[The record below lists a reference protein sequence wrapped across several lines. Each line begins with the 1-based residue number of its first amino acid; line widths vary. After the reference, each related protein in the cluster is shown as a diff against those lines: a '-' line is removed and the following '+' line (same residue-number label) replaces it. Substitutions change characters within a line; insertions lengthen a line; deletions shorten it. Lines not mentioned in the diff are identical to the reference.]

1 MAVDNDTKLTKFKS
15 ATTIV
20 TADYANS
27 IFGGLY
33 GSSEADN
40 LHPDDPRIIGHVH
53 DGVKADG
60 HAGKIDLVDHVENQL
75 LNINLADDAVTK
87 RNVRETLYQSEA
99 IPEYEIIDGVTYYYL
114 DLTGIR
120 TDFTFIE
127 DDAPSS
133 ADSGISENILI
144 RQRSQTYDGT
154 SYVDIPGV
162 WGETTGRDFV
172 FGSPS
177 LEDIN
182 DGTNGNSRFLFDK
195 SLSAFRAGSVNST
208 QWDEANRGQFS
219 AAFGINNTAS
229 GDGSFAAGFRNEV
242 SGLNSV
248 ALVFNN
254 TVSGDYSISIGE
266 GNQVDASN
274 SFAAGFNNTISS
286 TSPGSVSLGENGSMV
301 NASLSLMG
309 TASNSTIKD
318 NGNSVILS
326 GVQNV
331 IDVSAVPPVFGSSFP
346 GDSNL
351 ISSGQDNLIDVSLYS
366 SIIGGENNSIESALY
381 SSILSGSGN
390 EITGVWNFASKF
402 GTTGIGSII
411 FGGFNN
417 QINEVSSS
425 TILSGIDNS
434 ISAGAAT
441 GTRTS
446 NAILAGDECSIVDAD
461 YSIIE
466 AAYDSKI
473 ATSGDVYDTNEIP
486 TYTSVSGYYAF
497 GYGYGQRVQA
507 SGTFFDSRAPLNTF
521 GTTFPPPPNEWTILV
536 PERGGAQTFTMTMF
550 GNFKGYD
557 QTDLG
562 PPISGAL
569 NTPQTMI
576 ANLDNGEDFYSA
588 NRPFRPRINSS
599 YSIKAMG
606 TLSFSEIDPAPA
618 FGPPRTIRHSVTFEL
633 HSGITT
639 QEDGSILYNTDS
651 FIITHDSRDLYGFGR
666 VRLKAPGTTN
676 PNDDFRIYFTHDTA
690 SPTNRSPGLIGPPAL
705 PPGYGFSFVV
715 ENRTFLNNGGAGTS
729 SGSILYGEALSV
741 RLDVTEINI
750 NLYREQP

>member
-27 IFGGLY
+27 IYGGLY

-60 HAGKIDLVDHVENQL
+60 HASKIDLVDHVQNQL

-182 DGTNGNSRFLFDK
+182 DGSNGDSRFLFDK
-195 SLSAFRAGSVNST
+195 SQSAFRAGLVSAD
-208 QWDEANRGQFS
+208 QWDEASRGFAS
-219 AAFGINNTAS
+219 TAFGEDNIAAAYAS
-229 GDGSFAAGFRNEV
+229 FV
-242 SGLNSV
+242 SGYLNDVQS
-248 ALVFNN
+248 
-254 TVSGDYSISIGE
+254 TSGFAVCFGE
-266 GNQVDASN
+266 GN
-274 SFAAGFNNTISS
+274 
-286 TSPGSVSLGENGSMV
+286 
-301 NASLSLMG
+301 
-309 TASNSTIKD
+309 TIKD
-318 NGNSVILS
+318 SSLSFIGNVQEGRILGNPASTVLSGYRNIIDVSSSPPPFPFGFFGQHNLIVNGSENLIDISKFSTILTGEQNSVEESYSSMILS
-326 GVQNV
+326 GFDNSMSGTWTGSGKGSTT
-331 IDVSAVPPVFGSSFP
+331 SAFNTIVNG
-346 GDSNL
+346 
-351 ISSGQDNLIDVSLYS
+351 ISS
-366 SIIGGENNSIESALY
+366 
-381 SSILSGSGN
+381 
-390 EITGVWNFASKF
+390 
-402 GTTGIGSII
+402 
-411 FGGFNN
+411 
-417 QINEVSSS
+417 QINEAVSS
-425 TILSGIDNS
+425 TILSGASNS
-434 ISAGAAT
+434 ISAAAGT
-441 GTRTS
+441 GNGNS
-446 NAILAGDECSIVDAD
+446 NAILAAD
-461 YSIIE
+461 QSSIIDAEYSVVE
-466 AAYDSKI
+466 AAFDSKI
-473 ATSGDVYDTNEIP
+473 AISGDVYGTSEIP
-486 TYTSVSGYYAF
+486 TYTSAFGFYAF

-507 SGTFFDSRAPLNTF
+507 SGTFFETSAPLNTF
-521 GTTFPPPPNEWTILV
+521 GTAFPPPPNEWVILV
-536 PERGGAQTFTMTMF
+536 PEHGGAQTFTMTMF
-550 GNFKGYD
+550 GNFTGYD

-562 PPISGAL
+562 PPINPAL
-569 NTPQTMI
+569 NTVQTMI
-576 ANLDNGEDFYSA
+576 ANLDNGGDFYSA
-588 NRPFRPRINSS
+588 NRPFRPRVNSS

-618 FGPPRTIRHSVTFEL
+618 FGSPRTIRHSVTFEL

-639 QEDGSILYNTDS
+639 QEDGSILYGTDS
-651 FIITHDSRDLYGFGR
+651 FVITHDSRNLYGLGGVR
-666 VRLKAPGTTN
+666 VKAPGTTN

-715 ENRTFLNNGGAGTS
+715 ENRTFLNNGGSGTS

-750 NLYREQP
+750 NLYKEQP